1 MPLVSILIPT
11 YNQPEFFRQALESA
25 LNQDYPNIEILVSD
39 DSTDDRVKKVA
50 MEYKDR
56 IQFFKHPKIEDGT
69 LGWRNMMFLLNHAHG
84 EFINFLFHDD
94 LFMPQKIST
103 MMKYFNNDVAFVTS
117 VRYIIDSENN
127 VIRKA
132 GITDMVEREL
142 LVPAETVAQKMLESC
157 TNFVGELSSV
167 LFRRED
173 LWCEQNSRYEI
184 CRFMNLSKMIANC
197 DIPTYLEICRQ
208 NPDKKCIFINECLS
222 SFRLSIGQ
230 NIQNFNI
237 SLDTLFEWIS
247 MIGIAYKSR
256 TFITNEEQLVTCF
269 GSFMQLAMNV
279 TSKFAGFNGLDEK
292 HARDID
298 SLIQILN
305 ACERNDID
313 MFLKLSNGRYVE

>member
-11 YNQPEFFRQALESA
+11 YNQPEYFRQALESA
-25 LNQDYPNIEILVSD
+25 LAQDYPNIEILVSD
-39 DSTDDRVKKVA
+39 DSTDERVEKVA

-56 IQFFKHPKIEDGT
+56 IQFFKHPKIEYGT
-69 LGWRNMMFLLNHAHG
+69 LGWRNMTFLLNHAHG

-103 MMKYFNNDVAFVTS
+103 MMKYFTDDAAFITS
-117 VRYIIDSENN
+117 ARYIIDEHGNILRNIGLENMN
-127 VIRKA
+127 SSAVFFTCEEIGKN
-132 GITDMVEREL
+132 L
-142 LVPAETVAQKMLESC
+142 LLRAN
-157 TNFVGELSSV
+157 NFIGELTTV
-167 LFRRED
+167 LIRRED

-197 DIPTYLEICRQ
+197 DIPAYLEICRQ

-256 TFITNEEQLVTCF
+256 TFITNEEQLLTCF
-269 GSFMQLAMNV
+269 GSFMQLAVNV
-279 TSKFAGFNGLDEK
+279 TN
-292 HARDID
+292 
-298 SLIQILN
+298 
-305 ACERNDID
+305 
-313 MFLKLSNGRYVE
+313 LKIR